1 MLTRV
6 NNCMFTIVI
15 YKLTSVTYCMLARLT
30 YCMLSIVIYNLTMVN
45 YMFTMII

>member
-1 MLTRV
+1 ML
-6 NNCMFTIVI
+6 TIVI